1 LPEKPA
7 ISIVDDD
14 ESVREA
20 LTGLISSAG
29 YVADAFP
36 SAESFLR
43 SDRLNNTACLIVDMQ
58 MPGLTGLELH
68 GHLAASGN
76 PIPTILITAH
86 PDERV
91 RIRALKAGVIAY
103 LIKPFDDGELLACV
117 NSALACRQLDGDDT

>member
-1 LPEKPA
+1 MPEKPA

-36 SAESFLR
+36 SAERFLR